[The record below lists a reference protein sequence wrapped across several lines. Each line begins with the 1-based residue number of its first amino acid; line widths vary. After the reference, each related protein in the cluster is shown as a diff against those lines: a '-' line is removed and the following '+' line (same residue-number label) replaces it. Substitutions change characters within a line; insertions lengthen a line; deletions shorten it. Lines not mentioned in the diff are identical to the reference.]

1 MARRNYTLDANMLL
15 DDGGGAHSAASW
27 GQVGGAQSIVD
38 LGGNQGITI
47 TLPSISNVATITPQQ
62 ARGDF
67 VCVLYDVAATITG
80 TNVYR
85 ISVVG
90 SNSASMASG
99 NVTLGEIPI
108 GMGVSMDPPN
118 SANSTAPLGAGNF
131 PAGWQYE
138 ILFTNEVQNTPYEF
152 VSLWVAGTFG
162 SITFRSFVA
171 VLPRE

>member
-1 MARRNYTLDANMLL
+1 MARRNYAFDANMLL
-15 DDGGGAHSAASW
+15 DDGAGAHSAASW
-27 GQVGGAQSIVD
+27 GQVGGSQSIVD

-47 TLPSISNVATITPQQ
+47 TLPSIANVATITPQQ

-67 VCVLYDVAATITG
+67 VCVLYDVAATVTG

-85 ISVVG
+85 VSVVG
-90 SNSASMASG
+90 SNSPTMASG

-108 GMGVSMDPPN
+108 GMGAVMDPPN
-118 SANSTAPLGAGNF
+118 SANSPAPLGAGNY

-138 ILFTNEVQNTPYEF
+138 ILFTNEVVNTPYEF
-152 VSLWVAGTFG
+152 VSIWVAGTFG
-162 SITFRSFVA
+162 SITFRAFVA

>member
-1 MARRNYTLDANMLL
+1 MQL
-15 DDGGGAHSAASW
+15 DDGGGAHAAASW

-67 VCVLYDVAATITG
+67 VCVLYDVAATISG

-118 SANSTAPLGAGNF
+118 SANSATPLGAGNF